1 MADAIE
7 GFPITDQNTQ
17 RSLRNRGWD
26 ADGNLTHE
34 GFTTVRTQDGFNGN
48 LVAGTGFGQ
57 IGSGAFQAGP
67 SAVAGYIEV
76 KLNTANV
83 GHAVGVIIKAAGT
96 LAPRKRSPHGGGVP
110 ALHRFEHIFYPH
122 LPGSAL

>member
-7 GFPITDQNTQ
+7 GFPITDQNMQ

-67 SAVAGYIEV
+67 SAGAGYIEG
-76 KLNTANV
+76 KLKTAHV
-83 GHAVGVIIKAAGT
+83 GHTVGGILKEAET
-96 LAPRKRSPHGGGVP
+96 LPQRKMSPPRRRRAP
-110 ALHRFEHIFYPH
+110 
-122 LPGSAL
+122 